1 MKYKYP
7 NMLSGGIGNCT
18 ETLFENVPLRIT
30 FSAVSDFVS
39 ICVKV
44 SIISSFSKVVHGP
57 CK

>member
-30 FSAVSDFVS
+30 FSAVSDF
-39 ICVKV
+39 
-44 SIISSFSKVVHGP
+44 ISLDTNHHSQSW
-57 CK
+57 

>member
-1 MKYKYP
+1 
-7 NMLSGGIGNCT
+7 MLSGGIGNCT